1 MGRHANDALG
11 FQSHC
16 GFDLSVAVMHGH
28 TPEVEKSSKNP
39 APMAIGIGPVNAGG
53 NPIPRRLPRHFQRL
67 RRRAVG

>member
-1 MGRHANDALG
+1 
-11 FQSHC
+11 
-16 GFDLSVAVMHGH
+16 MHGH